1 MFFVCDAPVFN
12 TIKTIREKYKIN
24 NIIVYKGAFLCNDLS
39 AKIRNVETY
48 DQNVQKQWALDQ
60 L

>member
-24 NIIVYKGAFLCNDLS
+24 IVYKGAFLCNDLS
-39 AKIRNVETY
+39 AKIGNVETY